1 LRIGF
6 RDLKSQILEYVKG
19 MRRTHM
25 DSQDLQPY
33 GERKREYFERVM
45 RSLLSVEESKYI

>member
-25 DSQDLQPY
+25 VSQD
-33 GERKREYFERVM
+33 V
-45 RSLLSVEESKYI
+45 